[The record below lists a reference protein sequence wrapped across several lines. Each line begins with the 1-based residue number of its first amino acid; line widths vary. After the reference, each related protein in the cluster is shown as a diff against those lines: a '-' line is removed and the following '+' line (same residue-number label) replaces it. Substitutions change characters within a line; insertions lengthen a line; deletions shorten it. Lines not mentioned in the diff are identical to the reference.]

1 MSRSKRKPIIKDR
14 PRNYKKST
22 MYWRMVRRRQKIETN
37 KIKTQDEIEI
47 TNPKS
52 IVNDFQYSDYK
63 FLTTPTPK
71 GSEILST
78 RLD

>member
-52 IVNDFQYSDYK
+52 IVNDYDYSDYK
-63 FLTTPTPK
+63 FLDCEEK
-71 GSEILST
+71 YT
-78 RLD
+78 RK

>member
-1 MSRSKRKPIIKDR
+1 
-14 PRNYKKST
+14 

-52 IVNDFQYSDYK
+52 IVNDYDYSDYK
-63 FLTTPTPK
+63 FLDCEEK
-71 GSEILST
+71 YT
-78 RLD
+78 RK

>member
-37 KIKTQDEIEI
+37 QIKNQDEIEI

-52 IVNDFQYSDYK
+52 IVNDYDYCDYI
-63 FLTTPTPK
+63 FLDCEEK
-71 GSEILST
+71 YT
-78 RLD
+78 RK